1 MTRKL
6 VSTLG
11 DLSPAEK
18 LKLLEMMYEL
28 ARRQLA
34 TGYDT
39 TGRPVCPAD
48 FAITNNA
55 RKLIDELKRQKK

>member
-6 VSTLG
+6 LSTLG
-11 DLSPAEK
+11 DLSLTEK
-18 LKLLEMMYEL
+18 RELLEKMYQL

-39 TGRPVCPAD
+39 TGRPICATD

-55 RKLIDELKRQKK
+55 RKLIDELKRQRE